1 MLHSHTGVRSGT
13 EFVKRTQ
20 DQCELD
26 PVHWNEY
33 SKLDPL
39 AAFSSSAFMTSEIQY
54 SVAVTSAG

>member
-13 EFVKRTQ
+13 KFVKRTQ

-26 PVHWNEY
+26 PVRWNEY

-39 AAFSSSAFMTSEIQY
+39 GCLLQFGVYDI
-54 SVAVTSAG
+54 